1 MVKLGKITPKRM
13 FQTSDGKKF
22 EIFEEAQKHSKILQ
36 FREMI
41 GLTKIN
47 HEES

>member
-13 FQTSDGKKF
+13 YQTSDGEKF
-22 EIFEEAQKHSKILQ
+22 EIFEEAQKHSNILK

-41 GLTKIN
+41 GLIKK
-47 HEES
+47 